1 LIIALKSI
9 FGCFFLTG
17 FVIGSSH
24 VHDGGAS
31 NYQCL
36 PLKPEY
42 STYSGSTGNRVYG
55 AEYETGSSLFPNA
68 MQDHNVPCARCF
80 APTRSATLMIPAKR
94 TCPPSWTKV
103 RQLQGKQNV
112 LLSIK

>member
-1 LIIALKSI
+1 VLLKPLLDYLLLL
-9 FGCFFLTG
+9 FTG
-17 FVIGSSH
+17 FVIGSH
-24 VHDGGAS
+24 YTHDGGAS

-42 STYSGSTGNRVYG
+42 STYALGGSWVYG
-55 AEYETGSSLFPNA
+55 AEYQTSSSMFPSA
-68 MQDHNVPCARCF
+68 MENHNVPCARCF

-103 RQLQGKQNV
+103 RQLQNYQNIV
-112 LLSIK
+112 

>member
-1 LIIALKSI
+1 VLLKPL
-9 FGCFFLTG
+9 FDYLLLLFTG
-17 FVIGSSH
+17 FVIGSH
-24 VHDGGAS
+24 YTHDGGAS

-42 STYSGSTGNRVYG
+42 STYALTGSWVYG
-55 AEYETGSSLFPNA
+55 AEYETGSSVFPNA
-68 MQDHNVPCARCF
+68 MQNHNVPCARCF

-103 RQLQGKQNV
+103 RQLQNQQ
-112 LLSIK
+112 SIV